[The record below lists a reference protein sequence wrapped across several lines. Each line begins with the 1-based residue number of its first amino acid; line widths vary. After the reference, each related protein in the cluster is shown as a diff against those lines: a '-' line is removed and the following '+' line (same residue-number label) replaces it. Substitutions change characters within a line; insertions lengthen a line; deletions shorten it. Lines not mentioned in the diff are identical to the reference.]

1 MNMPINEQHQ
11 LTILQDILKNHQLDC
26 CGTVSECQQLERL
39 IQSLLGKDNIDQQIK
54 NTLLDVYT
62 YSQNGQYTK
71 NMDQHINQHKE
82 ELSMWID
89 SINHYNLT

>member
-1 MNMPINEQHQ
+1 MPLNEQHQ

-39 IQSLLGKDNIDQQIK
+39 IQSLLGNDNVDQQIK

-62 YSQNGQYTK
+62 YSQNGQNTK

-89 SINHYNLT
+89 SIDNYNLT